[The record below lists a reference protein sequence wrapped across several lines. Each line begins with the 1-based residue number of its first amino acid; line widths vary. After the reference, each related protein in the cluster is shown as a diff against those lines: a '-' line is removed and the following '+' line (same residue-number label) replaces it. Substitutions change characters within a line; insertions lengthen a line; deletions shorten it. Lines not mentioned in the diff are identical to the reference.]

1 MTRRVRAMRRI
12 VSLATLLIFALPAV
26 QCVQLRS
33 EDAFSAAAVRERL
46 WPMLPALAVYA
57 ALIIAAKRME
67 RGASERQIR
76 RRRSERKDRRAYAVS
91 VWIVCAAPCLVWLL
105 NGEHFVS
112 WDLEQVMG
120 QLLLHTGPWIAVGFA
135 AAAVF
140 GAEPV
145 AETQGRTVRAAGAAR
160 ALLYAVAAAFIVL
173 GAMNG
178 GLRDVLVK
186 AGNLCTECI
195 GLG

>member
-26 QCVQLRS
+26 QCVRLWS
-33 EDAFSAAAVRERL
+33 EGAFSAAAARERL
-46 WPMLPALAVYA
+46 WPMLPMLAAYA
-57 ALIIAAKRME
+57 ALIIAANRME
-67 RGASERQIR
+67 RGASERPIR
-76 RRRSERKDRRAYAVS
+76 YGKSERKDRRACAVA
-91 VWIVCAAPCLVWLL
+91 VWIVCAVPCLAWLL
-105 NGEHFVS
+105 NGEHFAS
-112 WDLEQVMG
+112 WDLEQVRG
-120 QLLLHTGPWIAVGFA
+120 QLLLHTGPWMAIGFA
-135 AAAVF
+135 AAAAF

-145 AETQGRTVRAAGAAR
+145 AEAQGRTVRAVGAVR
-160 ALLYAVAAAFIVL
+160 VIIYAAAAAFIVL

>member
-1 MTRRVRAMRRI
+1 MTRRVQTMRWI
-12 VSLATLLIFALPAV
+12 VSLATLLISALPAV
-26 QCVQLRS
+26 QCVRLWS
-33 EDAFSAAAVRERL
+33 EGAFSAEAVRERL
-46 WPMLPALAVYA
+46 WPMLPALAAYA
-57 ALIIAAKRME
+57 ALIIAAKRAE
-67 RGASERQIR
+67 RGAPERPIR
-76 RRRSERKDRRAYAVS
+76 RSKNERKDRRAYAVP
-91 VWIVCAAPCLVWLL
+91 VWIVCAVPCLVWLL
-105 NGEHFVS
+105 NGEHFAS

-140 GAEPV
+140 GAEPS
-145 AETQGRTVRAAGAAR
+145 AETQGRTVRATGAVR
-160 ALLYAVAAAFIVL
+160 ALLYAAAAAFIVL